1 MINKSQ
7 SRIHDEIREYEQSLK
22 VGSQAPP
29 SANRAEVL
37 RESVSN
43 LSDNMTDLKSSMKS
57 VDRSAQLRQTNDRL
71 AKLEQMYVELQQLEE
86 KAK

>member
-1 MINKSQ
+1 
-7 SRIHDEIREYEQSLK
+7 
-22 VGSQAPP
+22 
-29 SANRAEVL
+29 
-37 RESVSN
+37 
-43 LSDNMTDLKSSMKS
+43 MTDLKSSMKS